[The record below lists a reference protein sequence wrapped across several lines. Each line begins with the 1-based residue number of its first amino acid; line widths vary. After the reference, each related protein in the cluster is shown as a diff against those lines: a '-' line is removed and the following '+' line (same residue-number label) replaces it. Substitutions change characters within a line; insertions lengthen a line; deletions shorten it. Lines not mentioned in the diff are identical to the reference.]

1 MDKLPCMDFL
11 LILSFCLIIC
21 SEISQQTILKIETS
35 NIKGKKIQTPSD
47 DPVIIAIIS
56 RNENDDNTIRESSGN
71 ESTEITIIS
80 AKNAAKNEDEL
91 TGNED
96 KTSVTTKEQ
105 DLEKEVEED
114 YNQMETIQ
122 ESQSIVMT
130 DNKTVR
136 LLSEEIEVRKKLV
149 VAAMTSSLMMI
160 FILLAVLFCVVSQQP
175 KNNGRISSTEDPD
188 RQFFILPAEKISPL
202 LDSFRSSSNSSIESA
217 ETSLLSERPRRTS
230 FDAQEEGNGLRGSP
244 VGPPSRDYFETSTN
258 SSTKTHSPECKTVLI
273 PPRKPSE
280 RILQIPPQEPSQ
292 NHKPQRHSIR
302 FRKTSMVASLASVV
316 SAQKK
321 WSCVPCLN

>member
-56 RNENDDNTIRESSGN
+56 RNENDADNTIRESSGN

-175 KNNGRISSTEDPD
+175 KNNG
-188 RQFFILPAEKISPL
+188 
-202 LDSFRSSSNSSIESA
+202 SIESA